1 MPPIPLP
8 VTIAALR
15 SPSGQN
21 LGLADVRNRISEI
34 QRRMGVSA
42 GWAGAQW
49 TAPTTSSVA
58 ATGTGSFQDM
68 LARADGS
75 AAAPKSGQA
84 VQSQLDAAAAAVMS
98 AGQEAAANS
107 ALLESLGA
115 APIVAAKPA
124 SMPGV
129 AVTDTMR
136 AAGNGRLPDSML
148 SSIGSGEHRL
158 SKPAAEGFVRM
169 VNAARRDGVTF
180 GVNDSY
186 RSYSEQVDIAN
197 RLGLYSQGG
206 LAAAPGTSNHGWGLA
221 LDLDLD
227 DKAQAWMGENAWKY
241 GYYEDVPGES
251 WHWTYREA

>member
-1 MPPIPLP
+1 MPS
-8 VTIAALR
+8 R
-15 SPSGQN
+15 SGQG
-21 LGLADVRNRISEI
+21 LGVSSVQSRIGEI

-49 TAPTTSSVA
+49 TASSTAGPASGTT
-58 ATGTGSFQDM
+58 TFQQM
-68 LARADGS
+68 LAKADPSGP
-75 AAAPKSGQA
+75 AAAPKSGQS
-84 VQSQLDAAAAAVMS
+84 VQGGLDAAVAAVLS
-98 AGQEAAANS
+98 AGQEATTNT

-115 APIVAAKPA
+115 APVVTT
-124 SMPGV
+124 MPETMPPV
-129 AVTDTMR
+129 PITETMR
-136 AAGNGRLPDSML
+136 AAGNGQLPDGML
-148 SSIGSGEHRL
+148 SSIGYGDHRL
-158 SKPAAEGFVRM
+158 SKPAADAFVRM
-169 VNAARRDGVTF
+169 VNAARKDGVTF

-227 DKAQAWMGENAWKY
+227 DKAQAWMRDNGWRY

-251 WHWTYREA
+251 WHWTYRVS